1 MVYLNGNFIPKNK
14 ACVSVMDR
22 GFLFGDGVY
31 EVFPIYGKII
41 VGEELHLRR
50 LQEGLDTINIINPHS
65 NENWSQLIR
74 DLISYHQDYQ
84 NQSVYL
90 QITRGCDNDRKH
102 THSDLTPTVY
112 MQSTPFVSKSKNDLL
127 RGSSAITR
135 DDIRWNQCNTKSI
148 SLLANIMYAQEA
160 KNHQA
165 EETILCRNEV
175 ITECSSSNIFIVS
188 NGCIY
193 THPEGS
199 HILSGVTRKIV
210 LNCANDCQILAKE
223 KTFTKQ
229 ELMQADEAWITS
241 STREIMPITSIDGIL
256 INGGKIGNIWTL
268 IYDRYQELKNI
279 N

>member
-31 EVFPIYGKII
+31 EVFPVYGKII

-50 LQEGLDTINIINPHS
+50 LQEGLDTINIANPHS

-90 QITRGCDNDRKH
+90 QITRGCDDDRKH
-102 THSDLTPTVY
+102 THSDLIPTVY
-112 MQSTPFVSKSKNDLL
+112 MQSTQFISKSKNDLL
-127 RGSSAITR
+127 KGSSAITR

-165 EETILCRNEV
+165 EETILCRNGV

-229 ELMQADEAWITS
+229 ELMQADEVWITS

>member
-1 MVYLNGNFIPKNK
+1 
-14 ACVSVMDR
+14 MDR

-160 KNHQA
+160 NNHQA
-165 EETILCRNEV
+165 EETILYRNEV

>member
-127 RGSSAITR
+127 RGSSAIIR

-160 KNHQA
+160 NNHQA
-165 EETILCRNEV
+165 EETILCRNGV

-199 HILSGVTRKIV
+199 HILSGVTRK
-210 LNCANDCQILAKE
+210 
-223 KTFTKQ
+223 
-229 ELMQADEAWITS
+229 
-241 STREIMPITSIDGIL
+241 
-256 INGGKIGNIWTL
+256 
-268 IYDRYQELKNI
+268 
-279 N
+279 

>member
-160 KNHQA
+160 NNHQA
-165 EETILCRNEV
+165 EETILCRNGV

-229 ELMQADEAWITS
+229 ELMQVDEAWITS

>member
-160 KNHQA
+160 NNHQA
-165 EETILCRNEV
+165 EETILCRNGV

>member
-90 QITRGCDNDRKH
+90 QITRGCDDDRKH
-102 THSDLTPTVY
+102 THSDLIPTVY
-112 MQSTPFVSKSKNDLL
+112 MQSTQFISKSKNDLL
-127 RGSSAITR
+127 KGSSAITR

-160 KNHQA
+160 NNHQA
-165 EETILCRNEV
+165 EETILCRNGV

>member
-160 KNHQA
+160 NNHQA

>member
-1 MVYLNGNFIPKNK
+1 
-14 ACVSVMDR
+14 MDR

-160 KNHQA
+160 NNHQA
-165 EETILCRNEV
+165 EETILCRNGV

-268 IYDRYQELKNI
+268 IYDRYQEYKNI

>member
-160 KNHQA
+160 NNHQA
-165 EETILCRNEV
+165 EETILCRNGV

-223 KTFTKQ
+223 KAFTKQ
-229 ELMQADEAWITS
+229 ELMQADEVWITS
-241 STREIMPITSIDGIL
+241 STREILPITSIDGVM
-256 INGGKIGNIWTL
+256 INDGKIGEVWEL
-268 IYDRYQELKNI
+268 IYDRYQELKN
-279 N
+279 NN

>member
-1 MVYLNGNFIPKNK
+1 MVYLNGKFIPKKK
-14 ACVSVMDR
+14 AYISVMDR
-22 GFLFGDGVY
+22 GFLFGDGIY
-31 EVFPIYGKII
+31 EVFPVYGKII
-41 VGEELHLRR
+41 VGEEFHLRR
-50 LQEGLDTINIINPHS
+50 LQEGLDTINIVNPHS
-65 NENWSQLIR
+65 NEDWGQLIR

-84 NQSVYL
+84 NQSIYL
-90 QITRGCDNDRKH
+90 QVSRGCDEDRKH
-102 THSDLTPTVY
+102 THNDLIPTVY
-112 MQSTPFVSKSKNDLL
+112 MQSTAFTSKSKNDLL
-127 RGSSAITR
+127 KGSSAITR

-148 SLLANIMYAQEA
+148 SLLANIIYAQEA

-165 EETILCRNEV
+165 EEAILCRNGV
-175 ITECSSSNIFIVS
+175 ITECSSSNIFIV
-188 NGCIY
+188 NNDCIY

-229 ELMQADEAWITS
+229 ELMQADEVWITS

-256 INGGKIGNIWTL
+256 INSGKIGDVWTL

>member
-160 KNHQA
+160 NNHQA
-165 EETILCRNEV
+165 EETILCRNGV

-199 HILSGVTRKIV
+199 HILSGVNRKIV

-223 KTFTKQ
+223 KAFTKQ

-256 INGGKIGNIWTL
+256 INGGKIGNILTL

>member
-31 EVFPIYGKII
+31 EVFPVYGKII

-160 KNHQA
+160 NNHQA
-165 EETILCRNEV
+165 EETILCRNGV

>member
-1 MVYLNGNFIPKNK
+1 MVYLNGKFIPKNK

-31 EVFPIYGKII
+31 EVFPVYGKII

-160 KNHQA
+160 NNHQA
-165 EETILCRNEV
+165 EETILCRNGV

-256 INGGKIGNIWTL
+256 INSGKIGDVWTL

>member
-1 MVYLNGNFIPKNK
+1 
-14 ACVSVMDR
+14 MDR

-31 EVFPIYGKII
+31 EVFPVYGKII
-41 VGEELHLRR
+41 VGEELHLNR
-50 LQEGLDTINIINPHS
+50 LQEGLDTINIANPHS

-90 QITRGCDNDRKH
+90 QITRGCDDDRKH
-102 THSDLTPTVY
+102 THSDLIPTVY
-112 MQSTPFVSKSKNDLL
+112 MQSTQFISKSKNDLL
-127 RGSSAITR
+127 KGSSAITR

-165 EETILCRNEV
+165 EETILCRNGV

-223 KTFTKQ
+223 KAFTKQ

-241 STREIMPITSIDGIL
+241 STREIMPITSIDGVL
-256 INGGKIGNIWTL
+256 VNGGKIGNIWTL

>member
-1 MVYLNGNFIPKNK
+1 M
-14 ACVSVMDR
+14 
-22 GFLFGDGVY
+22 
-31 EVFPIYGKII
+31 
-41 VGEELHLRR
+41 HLRR

-160 KNHQA
+160 NNHQA
-165 EETILCRNEV
+165 EETILCRNGV